1 MFQEMKEL
9 SIHPDNRL
17 DAYNASL
24 YLGLSKKTLAM
35 MRCNGNS
42 PKFIKLGNR
51 VFYMKRDLDEWIQ
64 ENSGYT
70 STSQARIKKKSPAGE
85 NFKGKLVAE
94 DNMFNDI
101 TKEVNHG

>member
-1 MFQEMKEL
+1 MLQEMKEF

-51 VFYMKRDLDEWIQ
+51 VFYMKRDLDEWIE

-70 STSQARIKKKSPAGE
+70 STSQARIKKKSPARFVE
-85 NFKGKLVAE
+85 MKNDAE
-94 DNMFNDI
+94 DNMFNNT